1 MVRGY
6 RLGWA
11 DEHILRVAKAAM
23 QQSKGDVK
31 MKLTRKLIA
40 LCVLA
45 PVAFGA
51 CGGGGQPT
59 LPDGKS
65 PGDAPKDPPPPADA
79 MLSPVGAPVVLV

>member
-1 MVRGY
+1 MNTSC
-6 RLGWA
+6 A
-11 DEHILRVAKAAM
+11 SHKAAM

-31 MKLTRKLIA
+31 MKLSRKLMA

-45 PVAFGA
+45 PVALAA
-51 CGGGGQPT
+51 CGGADQTT

-65 PGDAPKDPPPPADA
+65 PGEAPKDPPPPTDA